1 MTFPKEKVVTS
12 GRGYGVLREIFRQDN
27 PTPSS
32 VSDEFDCTTNAI
44 RRYSK
49 TLEDMN
55 FIVFEKEGRK
65 KIYEVNLDAIYE
77 YWQGKISDL
86 VSGGP
91 MPGVNQSGAQNMG
104 IEDHELASKMS
115 DISTSLQK
123 ASEDDIFFDLGFMS
137 SYFEDYFTDN
147 EKSTIENFLIH
158 DFVEGLRRARFTYL
172 DNPFEGIDSD
182 TLEDWEIELV
192 LSSFIIELN
201 YLEEYEPDRSDS
213 LLDTL
218 LDYEKEEGRE
228 LVKRRFRE
236 NWR

>member
-1 MTFPKEKVVTS
+1 MALSEEKMKNS
-12 GRGYGVLREIFRQDN
+12 ERAYDVLRQIYLRDEA
-27 PTPSS
+27 TPSRVAEELGSS
-32 VSDEFDCTTNAI
+32 VNSL
-44 RRYSK
+44 RRYFK
-49 TLEDMN
+49 ALEDQN
-55 FIVFEKEGRK
+55 FVKFAKEGRK
-65 KIYEVNLDAIYE
+65 KVYSVDLEELHN
-77 YWQGKISDL
+77 YWRETISDL

-91 MPGVNQSGAQNMG
+91 MPGVNQSVAENMG
-104 IEDHELASKMS
+104 IREHEFASKMS
-115 DISTSLQK
+115 DISLSLQK
-123 ASEDDIFFDLGFMS
+123 ASEDDIFFDLDFMS
-137 SYFEDYFTDN
+137 SYFENYFTDH
-147 EKSTIENFLIH
+147 EESIIENFLIH

-213 LLDTL
+213 LLDAL